1 MGLPCGVSR
10 ICFLAAAAAGEE
22 FCKQNSILYCDD
34 QAYSGKNMSFLFYH
48 KEVHSIMK
56 ETRIALIGIIIEEE
70 KGITPANQL
79 LHEYRDYIVGRMG
92 IPYRAKD
99 INIIS
104 IVLDAPETAISTL
117 SGRLGMIDG
126 ISVKSMF
133 AKTK

>member
-1 MGLPCGVSR
+1 
-10 ICFLAAAAAGEE
+10 
-22 FCKQNSILYCDD
+22 
-34 QAYSGKNMSFLFYH
+34 
-48 KEVHSIMK
+48 MK

>member
-1 MGLPCGVSR
+1 
-10 ICFLAAAAAGEE
+10 
-22 FCKQNSILYCDD
+22 
-34 QAYSGKNMSFLFYH
+34 
-48 KEVHSIMK
+48 MK

-70 KGITPANQL
+70 KGITPTNQL

-92 IPYRAKD
+92 IPYREKE

-104 IVLDAPETAISTL
+104 IVLDAPENTITTL
-117 SGRLGMIDG
+117 SGKLGMIEG

>member
-1 MGLPCGVSR
+1 
-10 ICFLAAAAAGEE
+10 
-22 FCKQNSILYCDD
+22 
-34 QAYSGKNMSFLFYH
+34 
-48 KEVHSIMK
+48 MK

-70 KGITPANQL
+70 KCITPTNQL

-92 IPYRAKD
+92 IPYREKE

-104 IVLDAPETAISTL
+104 IVLDAPENTISTL
-117 SGRLGMIDG
+117 SGKLGMIEG

>member
-1 MGLPCGVSR
+1 
-10 ICFLAAAAAGEE
+10 
-22 FCKQNSILYCDD
+22 
-34 QAYSGKNMSFLFYH
+34 
-48 KEVHSIMK
+48 MK

-70 KGITPANQL
+70 KGITPTNQL

-92 IPYRAKD
+92 IRFREKE

-104 IVLDAPETAISTL
+104 IVLDAPENTISTL
-117 SGRLGMIDG
+117 SGKLGMIEG

>member
-1 MGLPCGVSR
+1 
-10 ICFLAAAAAGEE
+10 
-22 FCKQNSILYCDD
+22 
-34 QAYSGKNMSFLFYH
+34 
-48 KEVHSIMK
+48 MK

-70 KGITPANQL
+70 KGITPTNQL

-92 IPYRAKD
+92 IPYREKE

-104 IVLDAPETAISTL
+104 IVLDAPENTISTL
-117 SGRLGMIDG
+117 SGTLGMIEG